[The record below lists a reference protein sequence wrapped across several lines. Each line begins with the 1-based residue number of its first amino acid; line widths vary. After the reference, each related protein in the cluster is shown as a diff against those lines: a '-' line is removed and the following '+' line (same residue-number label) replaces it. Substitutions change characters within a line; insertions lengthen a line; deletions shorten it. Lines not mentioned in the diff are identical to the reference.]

1 MKPLTRFLTLLTLP
15 LTLMLSPPSLLP
27 AHAAGKFF
35 TQQEFDTL
43 HAEGKTIIVHVHAD
57 WCGICKA
64 QDVEVNAAM
73 NAPAFKDVVF
83 FEVNFDS
90 QRKAVKFFN
99 SKVQSVLII
108 FKQGKEIDRT
118 VAIRDPGELQTFL
131 RQALP

>member
-1 MKPLTRFLTLLTLP
+1 MRPLTRFLTLLTL
-15 LTLMLSPPSLLP
+15 LMTLMLSQTSLLP
-27 AHAAGKFF
+27 AQAAGKFY
-35 TQQEFDTL
+35 TQQVFVTL
-43 HAEGKTIIVHVHAD
+43 NAEGKTIVVHVHAD

-73 NAPAFKDVVF
+73 RSPAFQEVVF

-90 QRKAVKFFN
+90 QRKAVKFFH

-108 FKQGKEIDRT
+108 FKQGKEIDR
-118 VAIRDPGELQTFL
+118 AIGIRDPGELQTFL